1 MESISGVSGQLP
13 PEDYC
18 PRLELGF
25 GSRSVSV
32 LVLGATRQLPP
43 RKIAPAARVRVW
55 LGVSFGIGGQFFLG
69 AIGLEPISGT
79 LRRKEDQLR
88 ENEISDSTSFEEF
101 ELSEYHY

>member
-25 GSRSVSV
+25 GSRSGSV
-32 LVLGATRQLPP
+32 LVLEATRQLPP

-55 LGVSFGIGGQFFLG
+55 LGVSFGVGGQFFLG
-69 AIGLEPISGT
+69 GNWPRTNFRNSQEKRGPIT
-79 LRRKEDQLR
+79 RK
-88 ENEISDSTSFEEF
+88 
-101 ELSEYHY
+101 